1 MAQLVTALGA
11 GTETVAA
18 VDDASESTES
28 TQSVAHEHVVDQEKG
43 TWPPGYWD
51 VVGPPYAL
59 MLEEAPDHLVP
70 ASARPRLRFDLDR
83 RHHRSALC
91 HLEGRTGPPS
101 GVAPTRPVHHDA
113 WTAWVEHP
121 GHGAQLPYLLDRES
135 VVVVESTRP
144 GEPCAAPLVWLRRWQ
159 LLAAGVLTYGRREDE
174 VRREWNDTVER
185 AQKEFRGN
193 GFTNIASVIDPL
205 HVGRLRRY
213 YRTLVRTSG
222 SNGVH
227 LGDLQTPGRYVAYN
241 EPVARFFQCQL
252 ARAVSQVVGRPVQ
265 PSFCYSASYVKGPGL
280 PLHTDRLQ
288 CQYTLSVL
296 VDMWPEPIVQ
306 TRWPFVLATVPEH
319 TQVFQALGDGL
330 LFLGR
335 DIAHGRPAMR
345 KRRFSTSLLFHYVD
359 MDFDGPLG

>member
-1 MAQLVTALGA
+1 
-11 GTETVAA
+11 
-18 VDDASESTES
+18 
-28 TQSVAHEHVVDQEKG
+28 VVDPEKG

-59 MLEEAPDHLVP
+59 LLAEAPDHLVP
-70 ASARPRLRFDLDR
+70 ASARPRLNFHVDR
-83 RHHRSALC
+83 RPYRSDLC
-91 HLEGRTGPPS
+91 RLEGRDGPPP
-101 GVAPTRPVHHDA
+101 GVTPTRPVHHDA
-113 WTAWVEHP
+113 WTAWVKHP
-121 GHGAQLPYLLDRES
+121 GHGAQLPFLLDRES
-135 VVVVESTRP
+135 VLAVETTTP
-144 GEPCAAPLVWLRRWQ
+144 GEPCATPLAGLRRWQ
-159 LLAAGVLTYGRREDE
+159 LLAAGALTNPGHEDQ
-174 VRREWNDTVER
+174 VRHEWNDTVTR
-185 AQKEFRGN
+185 AREEFGRT
-193 GFTNIASVIDPL
+193 GFTNIESVIHPL
-205 HVGRLRRY
+205 HVGRLRQY

-227 LGDLQTPGRYVAYN
+227 LGDGQTPGRYVAYN

-252 ARAVSQVVGRPVQ
+252 APAVSQVVGREVQ

-296 VDMWPEPIVQ
+296 VDMWPEPVA
-306 TRWPFVLATVPEH
+306 RSHWPFVLATAPEH
-319 TQVFQALGDGL
+319 TRVFQALGDGL

-359 MDFDGPLG
+359 ADFDGPLW